1 MIELTMVQLL
11 VALFMSLGGFCLLIW
26 AILAGMFDDV
36 EGPKYRA
43 YNAELDNDDSEN
55 RSES

>member
-11 VALFMSLGGFCLLIW
+11 VALFMSLGALCLLLW

-55 RSES
+55 RSGT